1 MKISII
7 LPCYNAATTLSEQL
21 DALAGQV
28 ISTLQAGDWE
38 IILVDNNSQDESV
51 KIAQHYRD
59 YLPNL
64 RILSAIDGKSASY
77 ARNVGAKQAIGEFLL
92 FCDADDIVAPT
103 WVEAMYAALSQS
115 NHDFVASQFD
125 YQRLNGTFGVQ
136 RDRLQGLNPKFLPHA
151 GGGGLGIRASV
162 HEAIGGFDES
172 IRFLEDMEY
181 CFRVQVAGYP
191 LFFADQALIHI
202 RERQDALLGFQQAR
216 QWGEYF
222 PVICKK
228 YQSHGLRKLSL
239 WMIPQKYVL
248 IGIRSVCA
256 LLKGDLK
263 ASLRPVGWG
272 FGYLVGCIRHREMPF
287 VELR

>member
-1 MKISII
+1 MKISVI

-21 DALAGQV
+21 DALVGQV

-38 IILVDNNSQDESV
+38 IVLVDNHSQDESV
-51 KIAQHYRD
+51 KIAQHYQK

-64 RILSAIDGKSASY
+64 RILSAIEGKSASY
-77 ARNVGAKQAIGEFLL
+77 ARNVGAKNAIGEFLL

-103 WVEAMYAALSQS
+103 WLEAMYAALSQS
-115 NHDFVASQFD
+115 SHHFVASRFD

-151 GGGGLGIRASV
+151 GGCGLGIRASV
-162 HEAIGGFDES
+162 HESIGGFDES

-191 LFFADQALIHI
+191 LFFADHALIHV

-222 PVICKK
+222 PFICKK
-228 YQSHGLRKLSL
+228 YEAHGLKKLSL
-239 WMIPQKYVL
+239 WMIPKNYVL
-248 IGIRSVCA
+248 IGIRSVRA
-256 LLKGDLK
+256 LLKGDLN

-272 FGYLVGCIRHREMPF
+272 VGYLIGCIRHRDMPF
-287 VELR
+287 VELI